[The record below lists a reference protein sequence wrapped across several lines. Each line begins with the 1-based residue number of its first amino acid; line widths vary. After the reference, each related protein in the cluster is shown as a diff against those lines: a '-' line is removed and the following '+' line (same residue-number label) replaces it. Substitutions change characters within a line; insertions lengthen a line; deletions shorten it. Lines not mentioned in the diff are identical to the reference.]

1 MIPVVIRHATDRRA
15 LALPRSFSIE
25 RQVDEKRLRRKP
37 VQKIFRRRGHL
48 PPRCEHVAERGRA
61 HRTAGDELSLD
72 VGTQHDALRPM
83 QQVALLLPGQM
94 ADDPADRVHLPEV
107 PGAVGLAHATQSA
120 QPLPAGEAQL
130 LDHRM
135 RQDASP
141 IQPVRIGTRRA
152 RPPRR
157 PSQRHAGSPT
167 R

>member
-1 MIPVVIRHATDRRA
+1 MA
-15 LALPRSFSIE
+15 LHDLPRKRLTYEDYVLFPDDGNRHEIIEFAVPHARPRARDHEHSHDREKE
-25 RQVDEKRLRRKP
+25 RQQRDKLFVMR
-37 VQKIFRRRGHL
+37 
-48 PPRCEHVAERGRA
+48 
-61 HRTAGDELSLD
+61 D
-72 VGTQHDALRPM
+72 VIPIQSA
-83 QQVALLLPGQM
+83 
-94 ADDPADRVHLPEV
+94 EV